1 MAAPTA
7 APTRAP
13 LRRPI
18 APRVPRRVS
27 GPVRRRQ
34 IQTARR
40 RSLLARLLAG
50 ALALPDR
57 RLVDRLVRGRVWI
70 PLIGFLLIGIVAM
83 QVSMLKLNAGIGA
96 AVERSSAL
104 ERQNGE
110 LRAGLAKLE
119 SGERIQ
125 QAASKLGMVMPAPD
139 RVRYLSVGKY
149 SGG

>member
-7 APTRAP
+7 APRRAP

-27 GPVRRRQ
+27 GP
-34 IQTARR
+34 ARR
-40 RSLLARLLAG
+40 KGRARSTLLERLLT
-50 ALALPDR
+50 LPDH

-83 QVSMLKLNAGIGA
+83 QVSMLKLNAGIGTN
-96 AVERSSAL
+96 VEKISTL
-104 ERQNGE
+104 ERTNGQ
-110 LRAGLAKLE
+110 LRADLAQFE

-125 QAASKLGMVMPAPD
+125 QAAGKLGLVMPAPD
-139 RVRYLSVGKY
+139 QVRYLKVKPR
-149 SGG
+149 